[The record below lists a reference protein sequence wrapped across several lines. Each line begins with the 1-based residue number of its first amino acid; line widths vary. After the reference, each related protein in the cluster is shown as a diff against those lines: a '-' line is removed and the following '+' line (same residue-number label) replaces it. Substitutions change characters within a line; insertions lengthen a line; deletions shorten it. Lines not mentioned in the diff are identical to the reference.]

1 MGRGLRV
8 LKAFKADWF
17 RPLNPII
24 LRPFRRSIQADE
36 ETRYCKIHDEVA

>member
-24 LRPFRRSIQADE
+24 LRPLEDLYKL
-36 ETRYCKIHDEVA
+36 TRKPDTVKYMMR